1 MGSRKRHKLQL
12 YTNREKQKNQGVKS
26 TCKVCRAWS
35 PEEKLQVLG
44 SSKRHQF
51 ETKRLEILAKL
62 YTFRVDNQC
71 PSRENSVTKNQVKH
85 H

>member
-1 MGSRKRHKLQL
+1 MQPLIQKTRGVLKWTLERDTNFKKDS
-12 YTNREKQKNQGVKS
+12 YTFREKQKNQSVKS

-51 ETKRLEILAKL
+51 ETKRLETLAKL
-62 YTFRVDNQC
+62 YIQ
-71 PSRENSVTKNQVKH
+71 S
-85 H
+85 